1 MNNRNVIVSNA
12 GKKIDELMVSVGA
25 SPEMKSAII
34 GAVQLIAYEA
44 YMNGKVDTL
53 TKINEGTK

>member
-25 SPEMKSAII
+25 SPEMKAAII

-53 TKINEGTK
+53 TKINEGAK

>member
-25 SPEMKSAII
+25 SPEMKAAII

>member
-1 MNNRNVIVSNA
+1 MNNRNVVVSNA

-25 SPEMKSAII
+25 YPEMKAAII

>member
-1 MNNRNVIVSNA
+1 MNNRNVVVSNA

-25 SPEMKSAII
+25 SPEMKAAII

>member
-12 GKKIDELMVSVGA
+12 GKKTDELMVSVGA
-25 SPEMKSAII
+25 SPEMKAAII

-53 TKINEGTK
+53 KKINEGTK

>member
-12 GKKIDELMVSVGA
+12 GKNIDELMVSVGA
-25 SPEMKSAII
+25 SPEMKAAII
-34 GAVQLIAYEA
+34 GAVQLIASEA